1 MAADSSSYMTNMPA
15 AGILKVCDPPNNS
28 YTDDDMMAIFK
39 DGVIDLKGRAPLSPD
54 PSTNRIP
61 RAALVGW
68 VNDLKTAG
76 NIPDRPMTKVGNGYE
91 VDMNALVTQ
100 DAAMYNKLNTE
111 YCYYEARY
119 RYALKNFLNLV
130 TNPTVANNAS
140 ALALLPKTKILNNRL
155 NLLLEIM
162 NFLAQERVNFVNA
175 NTEAT
180 NHLNSSINGKLAQL
194 KQSYTMLNSDDAIVT
209 TQREA
214 IRYTTEKNNYTTNQI
229 AVWAALNV
237 IAMGAIFYV
246 YRA

>member
-1 MAADSSSYMTNMPA
+1 
-15 AGILKVCDPPNNS
+15 
-28 YTDDDMMAIFK
+28 
-39 DGVIDLKGRAPLSPD
+39 
-54 PSTNRIP
+54 
-61 RAALVGW
+61 
-68 VNDLKTAG
+68 
-76 NIPDRPMTKVGNGYE
+76 
-91 VDMNALVTQ
+91 
-100 DAAMYNKLNTE
+100 MYNKLNTE
-111 YCYYEARY
+111 YCYYESRY

-140 ALALLPKTKILNNRL
+140 ALALLPNVKILNNRL

-162 NFLAQERVNFVNA
+162 NFLAQDRVNFVNA

-180 NHLNSSINGKLAQL
+180 NTLNTSINDKLSQL
-194 KQSYTMLNSDDAIVT
+194 QQSYTMLSSDDAIVT

-237 IAMGAIFYV
+237 VAMGAIFYV